1 MLWIA
6 IHLGQLPLEIFTRG
20 HPALGPLVVAQV
32 AGTQRSVF
40 MANTSAL
47 QQGITPG
54 MRVSAAH
61 ALTPQLRVLER
72 DPRAEHAALEQ
83 LAAWAGQFTAQI
95 HVIAPSALAL
105 EVGGSLVLF
114 RGLPRLWKR
123 IRSGLHRLNYNASLA
138 VAPTVFAALWCARAQ
153 QEIIIA
159 ETRRLTDA
167 LAPLSLGYTDFTVA
181 QQQSLQGMGVRCLGD
196 ALRLPRA
203 GLARRFGPELVLM
216 LDRAL
221 GKMPDPRVVFVAP
234 QRYEGTLVLPYS
246 MDNSEALLFP
256 LQRLLLELTGQLRAH
271 GCGVRRVDLLL
282 QHHKAPVSVIE
293 LSLTTP
299 SRDSKHLLYLFRERV
314 QRVSLPEAVE
324 SMVVRALTWEPL
336 LDKSRD
342 FFTPRH
348 GTPSAASEL
357 IERLQA
363 RLGADAVQGLRVV
376 AEHRPESAWRYCA
389 PGTPASRD
397 NVKYRPVW
405 LLPEPLPLDEHA
417 GQPQFDGALLL
428 EPDRERIE
436 GGWWDGQ
443 DAARD
448 YFIASTAQGAR
459 LWIYRELSAARRWML
474 HGFFA

>member
-6 IHLGQLPLEIFTRG
+6 IHLVQLPLEIFTRG
-20 HPALGPLVVAQV
+20 HPALGPLVVVQV

-95 HVIAPSALAL
+95 HVVAPCALVL
-105 EVGGSLVLF
+105 EVGSSLVLF
-114 RGLPRLWKR
+114 RGLPRLWQSL
-123 IRSGLHRLNYNASLA
+123 RSGLRRLNYSASLA
-138 VAPTVFAALWCARAQ
+138 AAPTVFAALWCARAQ

-159 ETRRLTDA
+159 ETGRLLDA
-167 LAPLSLGYTDFTVA
+167 LAPLSLSYTDFTVA
-181 QQQSLQGMGVRCLGD
+181 QQQSLHGMGVRCLGD

-256 LQRLLLELTGQLRAH
+256 LQRLLLELKG
-271 GCGVRRVDLLL
+271 
-282 QHHKAPVSVIE
+282 K
-293 LSLTTP
+293 
-299 SRDSKHLLYLFRERV
+299 
-314 QRVSLPEAVE
+314 
-324 SMVVRALTWEPL
+324 
-336 LDKSRD
+336 
-342 FFTPRH
+342 
-348 GTPSAASEL
+348 
-357 IERLQA
+357 
-363 RLGADAVQGLRVV
+363 LGADMGL
-376 AEHRPESAWRYCA
+376 PTSL
-389 PGTPASRD
+389 ASD
-397 NVKYRPVW
+397 AQADI
-405 LLPEPLPLDEHA
+405 L
-417 GQPQFDGALLL
+417 QALLAL
-428 EPDRERIE
+428 GYSDKEAAISLKALPADV
-436 GGWWDGQ
+436 GVSDGIKL
-443 DAARD
+443 ALKA
-448 YFIASTAQGAR
+448 
-459 LWIYRELSAARRWML
+459 LSRA
-474 HGFFA
+474 